1 MNFAIE
7 TLKLIIRLN
16 TLVVGYVAEN
26 KYPRELVQ
34 LLTEIEVIARLAINR
49 LEKEDS

>member
-1 MNFAIE
+1 MNFAVE

-26 KYPRELVQ
+26 KYPRDLVQ
-34 LLTEIEVIARLAINR
+34 LLTEIEVIARLAINL